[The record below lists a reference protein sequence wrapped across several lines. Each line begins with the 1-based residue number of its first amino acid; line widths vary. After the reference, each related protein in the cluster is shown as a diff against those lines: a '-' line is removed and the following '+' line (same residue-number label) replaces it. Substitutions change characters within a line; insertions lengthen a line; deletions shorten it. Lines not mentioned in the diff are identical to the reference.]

1 LSQRATDSFEA
12 ARARVQN
19 FLHAATP
26 AEIIFVRGATE
37 AINLVAQSFAR
48 PLLVAGDEILVS
60 AMEHHSNIVPWQQVC
75 RQTGAVLKVVPIN
88 EAGEFV
94 FSEYERLLGPRT
106 RLVAVTHV
114 SNALGSVTDIGRI
127 TALAR
132 ARGVPVLVDG
142 AQAIAHV
149 PVDVRALDCDF
160 YVFSGHKC
168 FGPTGIGVLYGK
180 RERLEA
186 MPPWQAGGDMVRTVS
201 FEATDYMPIP
211 HRFEAGTP
219 DISGAIGLGV
229 ALDFISAIGL
239 PAIALHETRLLE
251 LASAGIERIPGI
263 RIIGTAKRKAGILS
277 FVMDGVHAHDVGS
290 ILDRAAIAIRT
301 GHHCAMPAM
310 QHFGLPG
317 GTARASFAFYNT
329 VEEVER
335 FVDGVRQVYEIFQ

>member
-1 LSQRATDSFEA
+1 
-12 ARARVQN
+12 
-19 FLHAATP
+19 
-26 AEIIFVRGATE
+26 
-37 AINLVAQSFAR
+37 
-48 PLLVAGDEILVS
+48 
-60 AMEHHSNIVPWQQVC
+60 M
-75 RQTGAVLKVVPIN
+75 
-88 EAGEFV
+88 
-94 FSEYERLLGPRT
+94 
-106 RLVAVTHV
+106 
-114 SNALGSVTDIGRI
+114 
-127 TALAR
+127 
-132 ARGVPVLVDG
+132 
-142 AQAIAHV
+142 
-149 PVDVRALDCDF
+149 
-160 YVFSGHKC
+160 
-168 FGPTGIGVLYGK
+168 
-180 RERLEA
+180 
-186 MPPWQAGGDMVRTVS
+186 
-201 FEATDYMPIP
+201 
-211 HRFEAGTP
+211 
-219 DISGAIGLGV
+219 